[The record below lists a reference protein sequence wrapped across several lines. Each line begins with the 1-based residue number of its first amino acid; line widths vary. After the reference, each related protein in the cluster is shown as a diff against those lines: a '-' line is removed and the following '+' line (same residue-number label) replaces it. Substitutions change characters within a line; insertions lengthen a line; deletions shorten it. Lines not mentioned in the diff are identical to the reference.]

1 MSRDEKD
8 TIEEQDLVEE
18 MEHEIE
24 EIEDEEGNIDEE
36 KLGQA
41 QSGGNSE
48 VDKLKDLLSRTQA
61 DYVNYQNR
69 VARDKDDMI
78 FFLKSDILKKI
89 LPRVDDLQ
97 RMIQNTPQEM
107 QNGAL
112 YEGIV
117 SMESKLI
124 ADLDKMWVVAFNS
137 KGEEVNPDKHDVMT
151 TVPGQEEWIIF
162 DEFEKGYMLGEK
174 VLRHAKVVVGAWV

>member
-1 MSRDEKD
+1 MSRDEKH

-24 EIEDEEGNIDEE
+24 EIEDEEGNIDED
-36 KLGQA
+36 KLEQA

-124 ADLDKMWVVAFNS
+124 ADLDKM
-137 KGEEVNPDKHDVMT
+137 
-151 TVPGQEEWIIF
+151 
-162 DEFEKGYMLGEK
+162 
-174 VLRHAKVVVGAWV
+174 